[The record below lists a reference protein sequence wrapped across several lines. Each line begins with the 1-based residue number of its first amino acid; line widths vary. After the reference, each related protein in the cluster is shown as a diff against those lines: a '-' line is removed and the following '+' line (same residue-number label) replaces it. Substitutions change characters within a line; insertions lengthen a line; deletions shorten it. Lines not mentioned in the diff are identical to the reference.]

1 MALTAAQPANA
12 SRWPFYAAAALVI
25 FAIGATMFGQRTE
38 IGTLRYEE
46 GQPVDIRDIR
56 LLEGA
61 DGVITVS
68 DAQLGDEIARFQPG
82 EGGFV
87 RGSLQGL
94 RRDRTL
100 RQVRADA
107 PYRLILWDNH
117 RLTLSD
123 TGTGLRVDLLAF
135 GPTNAG
141 AFAKFLDRGRKKQ

>member
-1 MALTAAQPANA
+1 MALTASQPANA
-12 SRWPFYAAAALVI
+12 SRWPFYAAAALI
-25 FAIGATMFGQRTE
+25 LFAISATVFGQKTE

-56 LLEGA
+56 LIETP

-68 DAQLGDEIARFQPG
+68 DAQMGGEIARFAPG

-94 RRDRTL
+94 RRDRSL
-100 RQVRADA
+100 RQIKPET
-107 PYRLILWDNH
+107 PYRLILWSNH

-123 TGTGLRVDLLAF
+123 TGSGLRVDLLAF
-135 GPTNAG
+135 GQTNAG
-141 AFAKFLDRGRKKQ
+141 AYAKFLKR